1 MTRLPASL
9 DELRGRRAARW
20 IRESTRGQADHFGP
34 EAQREQQDRAIDRHE
49 LVDTAIEYFV
59 AHSGRTV
66 ATTPE
71 WAAMLAAAGDAYDVL
86 VVGYVSRFARDL
98 RTAVNAR
105 HDLHQ
110 AGAVL
115 LFADDRIL
123 SSDEHA
129 WDAWAREAVEAE
141 SYSRRLSR
149 RVREGF
155 AAKRRRDRD
164 PGSGETSYGFRRVA
178 RLVEPDPATMPTAI
192 EAYRLSAAGASDQAI
207 ADELGIGLWRIRTIL
222 RSSLYA
228 GRLPDG
234 TETRFPA
241 PVPLELVEAAAA
253 ARARRTWSGH
263 HPHDRVYPLTDR
275 GPLVCDACDR
285 PIKGAFRTERAV
297 RMHRHPDKC
306 PAWTIGEARAGD
318 HEDQVARILARAAP
332 NRQTQARIRAALA
345 RPAITPDRLAI
356 ARIDAELRRVALEL
370 AGNTSWNKSTAE
382 SVIDRLEQLRAQRA
396 ELEASPIAPDQPD
409 AERALDYLADLGKL
423 WRRTDDEGR
432 RALAVATFARLG
444 AIGDRIVSIEVTP
457 AAERRGLVLALPTSV
472 TAVGGTG
479 EGPIAVTWPLRI
491 AHRSAWLRAS
501 RTA

>member
-1 MTRLPASL
+1 MTRLPATL
-9 DELRGRRAARW
+9 DDLAGLRAARW
-20 IRESTRGQADHFGP
+20 IRESTRGQADRFGP
-34 EAQREQQDRAIDRHE
+34 EAQREQQDRAIERHQ
-49 LVDTAIEYFV
+49 LRDTGLTYDV

-71 WAAMLAAAGDAYDVL
+71 WAAMLAGAGVAYDVL

-164 PGSGETSYGFRRVA
+164 PGSGETSYGFRRVGG
-178 RLVEPDPATMPTAI
+178 LVEPDPDTMPRAV
-192 EAYRLSAAGASDQAI
+192 EAYRLSAANVSDQAI
-207 ADELGIGLWRIRTIL
+207 ADRLQLGLWVVRTIL

-241 PVPLELVEAAAA
+241 PVPLELREAAVA

-263 HPHDRVYPLTDR
+263 HPHDRIYPLTDR

-285 PIKGAFRTERAV
+285 PLKGAFRLDRGQ
-297 RMHRHPDKC
+297 RMHRHPDSCEAWKSAET
-306 PAWTIGEARAGD
+306 PAEEHERLVAQLLRRAS
-318 HEDQVARILARAAP
+318 P
-332 NRQTQARIRAALA
+332 NRQSAARIRAALA

-356 ARIDAELRRVALEL
+356 ARLDAEMRRVALSLVHE
-370 AGNTSWNKSTAE
+370 TSSSSFE
-382 SVIDRLEQLRAQRA
+382 RLEQLRSQRA
-396 ELEASPIAPDQPD
+396 ALEATPVAEDQPD
-409 AERALDYLADLGKL
+409 ADAALDYLADLGRL

-444 AIGDRIVSIEVTP
+444 AIGPRIVSLEVTP
-457 AAERRGLVLALPTSV
+457 AAERRGLVLALPTTV
-472 TAVGGTG
+472 TTVGGTG
-479 EGPIAVTWPLRI
+479 AGQTPVASWPLRI
-491 AHRSAWLRAS
+491 AHRDAWLRAA

>member
-9 DELRGRRAARW
+9 EELRGRRAARW
-20 IRESTRGQADHFGP
+20 IRESTRGQVDRFGP
-34 EAQREQQDRAIDRHE
+34 EAQREQQDRAIERYG
-49 LVDTAIEYFV
+49 LVDAGIEYFV

-66 ATTPE
+66 ASTPE
-71 WAAMLAAAGDAYDVL
+71 WAAMLDGSGIAWDVL

-105 HDLHQ
+105 HDLHL

-123 SSDEHA
+123 SSDELA

-141 SYSRRLSR
+141 SYSRKLSR
-149 RVREGF
+149 RVKEGF
-155 AAKRRRDRD
+155 AVKRRRDRD

-178 RLVEPDPATMPTAI
+178 GLVEPDPDTMPRAV

-207 ADELGIGLWRIRTIL
+207 ADRLELGLWRIRTVL

-234 TETRFPA
+234 TETRFPP

-285 PIKGAFRTERAV
+285 AIKGAFRVDRGR
-297 RMHRHPDKC
+297 RMHRHPNAC
-306 PAWTIGEARAGD
+306 PAWSPAEVRADG
-318 HEDQVARILARAAP
+318 HEDQVARLLARAAP
-332 NRQTQARIRAALA
+332 NRQSAARIRAALA
-345 RPAITPDRLAI
+345 KPPPR
-356 ARIDAELRRVALEL
+356 
-370 AGNTSWNKSTAE
+370 
-382 SVIDRLEQLRAQRA
+382 
-396 ELEASPIAPDQPD
+396 
-409 AERALDYLADLGKL
+409 
-423 WRRTDDEGR
+423 GR
-432 RALAVATFARLG
+432 
-444 AIGDRIVSIEVTP
+444 
-457 AAERRGLVLALPTSV
+457 
-472 TAVGGTG
+472 
-479 EGPIAVTWPLRI
+479 
-491 AHRSAWLRAS
+491 
-501 RTA
+501 